1 MQTYLF
7 DPIYEESTYWQAF
20 LQTDL
25 GQLYQAI
32 PFETLAAL
40 FPVKRNPQGKKP
52 WLDVKGMIGLEIL
65 KFYTGLSDA
74 KLVERL
80 NTDWAMRLF
89 CGLCPIPRQWIKD
102 KDIPSHYRIKL
113 ASEIDYQAFQREL
126 AQYWKPYIENPQMV
140 LTDATCY
147 ESYIK
152 YPTDVKLLWDSC
164 TWVHQQ
170 MKILCRHRIAER
182 MQIPRPRNRFNEQKK
197 KQLTFQKQRRKTKK
211 QERKRRKALLYML
224 NKLLGQLSDL
234 LLLYQ
239 LQKQHPQPDEQFYQR
254 LAVIEKI
261 YEQQQFHY
269 HNPPEPIADRIV
281 SLYKPYLRPIVR
293 GKETKRVEF
302 GMKVNVRQVD
312 GLNFIEHMSFK
323 AFNEAKHLKRVVY
336 QHHRDFGVC
345 KQVGADKIYATN
357 ENRRFCTANR
367 IASCFKPKGRTGKDE
382 QQARILRSVIGKGRA
397 TVLEGSFGNEK
408 NHYNLER
415 IKARNDLT
423 EPFWIF
429 MGMMTANAVQVAH
442 RMQQSKAPPHKQA
455 A

>member
-7 DPIYEESTYWQAF
+7 DPIYEESSYQSAF

-25 GQLYQAI
+25 GRLYQAI
-32 PFETLAAL
+32 PFDKLATL

-52 WLDVKGMIGLEIL
+52 WLDVKGMIGLEVL

-89 CGLCPIPRQWIKD
+89 CGLCPIPQQWIKD
-102 KDIPSHYRIKL
+102 KDLPSHYRIKL

-170 MKILCRHRIAER
+170 MKILCRQL
-182 MQIPRPRNRFNEQKK
+182 QIPRPRNKFNEQKN
-197 KQLTFQKQRRKTKK
+197 KQLAFQKQRRKTKK

-224 NKLLGQLSDL
+224 NKLLGQLSDI
-234 LLLYQ
+234 LLLYHLQEQYNQ
-239 LQKQHPQPDEQFYQR
+239 LEEPFYER
-254 LAVIEKI
+254 LAVIEKV
-261 YEQQQFHY
+261 YEQQRFHY
-269 HNPPEPIADRIV
+269 EHPQEPVPNRIV
-281 SLYKPYLRPIVR
+281 SLFKPYLRPIVR
-293 GKETKRVEF
+293 GKETKTVEF
-302 GMKVNVRQVD
+302 GTKVNVRQVD
-312 GLNFIEHMSFK
+312 GLNFIEYMSFNP
-323 AFNEAKHLKRVVY
+323 FNEAKHLKPVVY
-336 QHHRDFGVC
+336 QHRRDFGVC
-345 KQVGADKIYATN
+345 QQLGADQIFATN
-357 ENRRFCTANR
+357 ENRRFCTANK
-367 IASCFKPKGRTGKDE
+367 IATCFKLKGRAGKDE
-382 QQARILRSVIGKGRA
+382 AQASILRSIIGKGRA
-397 TVLEGSFGNEK
+397 TILEGSFGNEK

-423 EPFWIF
+423 ELFWIF